1 MKRRRTLPKH
11 ARGRRPRIV
20 FVEPAEAQLRTL
32 TTAQAARLDEALG
45 VIAAD
50 PGAVKPHATAPALH
64 DYQHEGLR
72 VVFYATALG
81 SILIV
86 TYVEV
91 D

>member
-1 MKRRRTLPKH
+1 MF
-11 ARGRRPRIV
+11 I
-20 FVEPAEAQLRTL
+20 EPAETQVRMLS
-32 TTAQAARLDEALG
+32 TAQTAVLDSTLN

-50 PGAVKPHATAPALH
+50 PGAVKQHASASALRDYEH
-64 DYQHEGLR
+64 DGVR
-72 VVFYATALG
+72 VIFYATALG

>member
-1 MKRRRTLPKH
+1 MLSAAQTAVLDHTLN
-11 ARGRRPRIV
+11 
-20 FVEPAEAQLRTL
+20 
-32 TTAQAARLDEALG
+32 

-50 PGAVKPHATAPALH
+50 PGAGKQHATASALR
-64 DYQHEGLR
+64 DYEHEGVR
-72 VVFYATALG
+72 VIFYATALG

>member
-1 MKRRRTLPKH
+1 MSPRHNRG
-11 ARGRRPRIV
+11 GRRPRIV
-20 FVEPAEAQLRTL
+20 FIEPAETQVRVL
-32 TTAQAARLDEALG
+32 TTEQTGCLDKALN

-50 PGAVKPHATAPALH
+50 PTDVKPHATASALR
-64 DYQHEGLR
+64 DYQHDGIR
-72 VVFYATALG
+72 VIFYATALG